1 MLKLVS
7 DIYFIVGKHNMSEIS
22 KNILAIIGLGNPGL
36 QFKKTRHNIGFM
48 VLDQLVE
55 QANNNLSSNSWVKQ
69 NNLEQMLVEINQQKV
84 LLIKPQTF
92 MNDSGKVIN
101 YLTKKGLKIEN
112 ILVIH
117 DELELPFGVLK
128 FKQGGSAKGHN
139 GLKSIISVL
148 GDNFLRLRFG
158 IDRPARSDS
167 SMPVDK
173 YVLGKFNSQEENSL
187 VEKIN
192 QAIELI
198 KTQIK

>member
-1 MLKLVS
+1 M
-7 DIYFIVGKHNMSEIS
+7 HEI
-22 KNILAIIGLGNPGL
+22 KQNILAIIGLGNPGS
-36 QFKKTRHNIGFM
+36 QFEKTRHNIGFR

-55 QANNNLSSNSWVKQ
+55 QTNGSWSKQ
-69 NNLEQMLVEINQQKV
+69 NNLEQATVELNQQKI

-92 MNDSGKVIN
+92 MNNSGQVIN
-101 YLTKKGLKIEN
+101 YLTKRGIKLEN
-112 ILVIH
+112 ILVVH

-139 GLKSIISVL
+139 GLKSIMSVL

-173 YVLGKFNSQEENSL
+173 YVLSKFSTQEENSL
-187 VEKIN
+187 AEKIN
-192 QAIELI
+192 QAILLI
-198 KTQIK
+198 SQQIK

>member
-1 MLKLVS
+1 M
-7 DIYFIVGKHNMSEIS
+7 HEI
-22 KNILAIIGLGNPGL
+22 KQNILAIIGLGNPGS
-36 QFKKTRHNIGFM
+36 QFEKTRHNIGFR

-55 QANNNLSSNSWVKQ
+55 QTNGSWSKQ
-69 NNLEQMLVEINQQKV
+69 NNLEQATVELNQQKI

-92 MNDSGKVIN
+92 MNNSGQVIN
-101 YLTKKGLKIEN
+101 YLTKRGIKLEN
-112 ILVIH
+112 ILVVH

-139 GLKSIISVL
+139 GLKSIMSVL

-173 YVLGKFNSQEENSL
+173 YVLSKFSTQEENSL
-187 VEKIN
+187 AEKIN
-192 QAIELI
+192 QAIFLI
-198 KTQIK
+198 SQQIK